1 MWGADSKNKA
11 IEYFIEKH
19 SINMDKS
26 YAYGD
31 TNGDISMLKRV
42 GNPIAINPS
51 REMLHQLNLDYFL
64 KNNTIVIIERKDVIY
79 QVPTSVLHIED
90 SY

>member
-1 MWGADSKNKA
+1 
-11 IEYFIEKH
+11 
-19 SINMDKS
+19 MDKS

-42 GNPIAINPS
+42 GFPIAINPS
-51 REMLHQLNLDYFL
+51 REMLHQLNKDDAL
-64 KNNTIVIIERKDVIY
+64 KNNTLVIIERKDVIY

-90 SY
+90 CC